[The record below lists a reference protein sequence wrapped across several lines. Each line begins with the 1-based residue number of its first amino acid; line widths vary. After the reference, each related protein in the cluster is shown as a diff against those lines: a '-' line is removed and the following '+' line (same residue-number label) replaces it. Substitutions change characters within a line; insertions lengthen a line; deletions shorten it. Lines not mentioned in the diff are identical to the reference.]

1 MYHSYIWNIE
11 IQVYRLI
18 VNEITEGI
26 VSIIILKNDI
36 LHSGTPSGGGQYFTV
51 NPLSRPNTDTI

>member
-18 VNEITEGI
+18 VKEITEGI
-26 VSIIILKNDI
+26 ISIIILKNDI
-36 LHSGTPSGGGQYFTV
+36 LPSGIPSGGGPYFTV